1 MAKSWAQKKKE
12 NLKQSSK
19 YGEKGKD

>member
-19 YGEKGKD
+19 YGEKGK